1 MWVVE
6 QLSDLQP
13 LSDQV
18 LKLWLKCT
26 QETVSLFAFGQAVL
40 ANEVLRDG
48 PELEMEF
55 AQFCS
60 VMDTKSHVL
69 ANEHV

>member
-1 MWVVE
+1 MEW
-6 QLSDLQP
+6 LSDLQP

-18 LKLWLKCT
+18 LKLWLKCA
-26 QETVSLFAFGQAVL
+26 QETASLFTFGQAVL

-55 AQFCS
+55 AQLCS
-60 VMDTKSHVL
+60 VTDTKSRTL
-69 ANEHV
+69 ADEHV

>member
-6 QLSDLQP
+6 RLSDLQP

-18 LKLWLKCT
+18 LKLWLKCA
-26 QETVSLFAFGQAVL
+26 QETASLFAFGQAVL

-55 AQFCS
+55 AQLCS
-60 VMDTKSHVL
+60 VSDTKSRAL
-69 ANEHV
+69 ANERV